1 MQNITVQLLIVFIV
15 SGLLKIIVSMIFGSG
30 TVALVGGI
38 LIDIAVLGIIYV
50 LMQNYRFLNIRKMMM
65 LISGIT
71 FVSILVDL
79 GILRGDIGNLL
90 VLAVLGWM
98 MFGNNGFFGG
108 NGSRRIR

>member
-15 SGLLKIIVSMIFGSG
+15 SGLLKVIVSMIFGNG

-65 LISGIT
+65 LIGGIT
-71 FVSILVDL
+71 LVS
-79 GILRGDIGNLL
+79 GLRYL
-90 VLAVLGWM
+90 
-98 MFGNNGFFGG
+98 
-108 NGSRRIR
+108 